1 MAGYNLRGEECN
13 SSFRDWARAE
23 RGVWGNVLGGESSEQ
38 SRWQRLQ
45 FERLPLFFTICM
57 DSSCFTKLIF
67 TCTTI
72 DSISFVS
79 VSYCIT

>member
-13 SSFRDWARAE
+13 SVALEIGPEQRR
-23 RGVWGNVLGGESSEQ
+23 VWGNVLGGESSEQ

-57 DSSCFTKLIF
+57 DSLCFTKLIF